1 MSTSLPPPDVRP
13 TPRPRGEGIGRGITW
28 LATWGLR
35 LLLVLAATYAIGLV
49 IGRFWSI
56 VLPVLLALLL
66 TSILWPPT
74 ALLRR
79 KLPPALAAL
88 VTLLGALVVI
98 VGALALLAPSVTD
111 QVGDIARQATDG
123 LRQIQ
128 DWVTGPPL
136 NLADKQVDDAVQAA
150 TDRLQSSA
158 STLASGVLSG
168 VTAVTS
174 ALVTGALVLVLTF
187 FFLKDGPRFLP
198 WLTGLIGERGGRH
211 VDVVLRRSWATLG
224 SFIRGQAFVG
234 MVDAVLIGIGLVVLR
249 VPLALPLAV
258 LTFVGGFVPIIGA
271 TIAGALAVLVALV
284 TRGTTTAVIVL
295 IIIIAVQQIEGN
307 VLQPVLQSRGLKL
320 HPAVVILAV
329 AAGGG
334 LYGVTGAFLSV
345 PVAAV
350 AAVVLRYLGEV
361 LDGAHPETGG
371 GHDPVAEEAAG
382 DADADI
388 EESRAKADAVPA
400 APPPAAP

>member
-1 MSTSLPPPDVRP
+1 MTAPVEGEPARS
-13 TPRPRGEGIGRGITW
+13 RGDGIGRGLSW
-28 LATWGLR
+28 LATWSLR
-35 LLLVLAATYAIGLV
+35 VLLVLGASYALWLV
-49 IGRFWSI
+49 LGFFWSI

-79 KLPPALAAL
+79 RLPPALAAF
-88 VTLLGALVVI
+88 VVLISAFVLI
-98 VGALALLAPSVTD
+98 VGVLALLAPSVTD
-111 QVGDIARQATDG
+111 QVGDIASQAADG
-123 LRQIQ
+123 LRQVQ

-136 NLADKQVDDAVQAA
+136 NLADEQVDTAVQAV

-158 STLASGVLSG
+158 ATLAGGVLTG
-168 VTAVTS
+168 VGAVTS
-174 ALVTGALVLVLTF
+174 AIVTGALVLVLTF

-198 WLTGLIGERGGRH
+198 WLDGLVGARAGRH
-211 VDVVLRRSWATLG
+211 VDVVLRRSWLTLG
-224 SFIRGQAFVG
+224 SFIRGQALVG
-234 MVDAVLIGIGLVVLR
+234 LVDAVLIGIGLVVLR
-249 VPLALPLAV
+249 VPLALPLSV

-271 TIAGALAVLVALV
+271 FVAGALAVLVALV
-284 TRGTTTAVIVL
+284 TQGTTTALIVL
-295 IIIIAVQQIEGN
+295 GIIVAVQQIEGN
-307 VLQPVLQSRGLKL
+307 VLQPILQSRGLKL

-361 LDGAHPETGG
+361 LDGRHPETGG
-371 GHDPVAEEAAG
+371 GADPDAGEAA
-382 DADADI
+382 DAAERDL
-388 EESRAKADAVPA
+388 AVAGEAGPTGTA
-400 APPPAAP
+400 Q